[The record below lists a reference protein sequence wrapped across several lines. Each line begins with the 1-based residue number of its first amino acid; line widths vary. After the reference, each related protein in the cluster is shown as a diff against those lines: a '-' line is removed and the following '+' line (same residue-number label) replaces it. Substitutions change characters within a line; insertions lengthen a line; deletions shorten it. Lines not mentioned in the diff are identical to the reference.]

1 MSNIHNGPPYSE
13 HESLVDSNLRKA
25 HWHAENSEP
34 NADLALGITMAI
46 QQVQV
51 DLFQGNTTVVEASS
65 RLDDIIASIT
75 TEHITNQFLLEHL
88 KDTAAH
94 LKKFPNI

>member
-1 MSNIHNGPPYSE
+1 MSNIHIGPPESL
-13 HESLVDSNLRKA
+13 HESVVDSNLRKA

-34 NADLALGITMAI
+34 NADLALEITMAI

-51 DLFQGNTTVVEASS
+51 DLFQGNTTIIEASAK
-65 RLDDIIASIT
+65 LDDIIASIT
-75 TEHITNQFLLEHL
+75 PEHISNSFVLDHL
-88 KDTAAH
+88 KETAEH

>member
-1 MSNIHNGPPYSE
+1 MSDIHNGPPYSE
-13 HESLVDSNLRKA
+13 HESIVDSNLRKA

-34 NADLALGITMAI
+34 NADLALEITMAI

-51 DLFQGNTTVVEASS
+51 DLFQGNATVIEASS

-75 TEHITNQFLLEHL
+75 PEHISNQFLLEHL
-88 KDTAAH
+88 KDTAEH